1 MSRSEPDI
9 SAYTVAAGSGGVAAI
24 ILGVAGLGLTFGEA
38 GGLFFIGG
46 VAGIVVR
53 GLFVRIEN
61 LEDEVREA
69 RSPRKPKRRR

>member
-1 MSRSEPDI
+1 VSRSEPDI

-38 GGLFFIGG
+38 GFLLFVGG
-46 VAGIVVR
+46 TAGIVAR
-53 GLFVRIEN
+53 GLFMRIEN

-69 RSPRKPKRRR
+69 QSPRKPKRRR